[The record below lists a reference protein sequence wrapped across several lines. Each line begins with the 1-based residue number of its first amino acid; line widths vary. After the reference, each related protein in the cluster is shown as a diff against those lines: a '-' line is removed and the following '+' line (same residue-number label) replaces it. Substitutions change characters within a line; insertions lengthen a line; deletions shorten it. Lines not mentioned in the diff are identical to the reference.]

1 MITLKQLEESGQT
14 SANHSHIFYRPNHHK
29 SLFPESEVNQD
40 ERLWMCRPVSYRN
53 RQKQLKVSEL
63 VTIGEFNIY
72 LNENCAGCA
81 SPRHS

>member
-1 MITLKQLEESGQT
+1 MITLKQLEESGQIIPISFT
-14 SANHSHIFYRPNHHK
+14 DPTIIKVCSQSQKWIRKKGFECVA
-29 SLFPESEVNQD
+29 
-40 ERLWMCRPVSYRN
+40 PVSYRN